1 MELWWVFGRRW
12 KKPEKGDEVF
22 VHYVGKL
29 EDGTIFDS
37 SRDRGQQFSFKLGQ
51 GSVIKVASH
60 AHISAA
66 SDKAI

>member
-1 MELWWVFGRRW
+1 MELWSVFGRRW

-66 SDKAI
+66 SDKAM